1 MLVVPALL
9 CVVAPP
15 VAFGVYV
22 LVSVPT
28 PPSPLTA
35 LEFVGMEAT
44 IQCDA
49 GELKR
54 TEAAIKVST
63 SLSQGA
69 CGANPVFPDAPADVL
84 AVASNPFECVAA
96 NGLWTPTGAVTMET
110 LKAEGFFVD
119 MGAIESFSDACTQ
132 AKVRTALTVFWRLY
146 EAFGRPTYQWIC
158 CTVQPS
164 LQTHLHFRCVD
175 NAIAL
180 RVSDAMHCLTTTDF
194 RLWASSL

>member
-1 MLVVPALL
+1 
-9 CVVAPP
+9 
-15 VAFGVYV
+15 
-22 LVSVPT
+22 
-28 PPSPLTA
+28 
-35 LEFVGMEAT
+35 MEAT

-54 TEAAIKVST
+54 TEAAIKVSA
-63 SLSQGA
+63 SLSEGV
-69 CGANPVFPDAPADVL
+69 CSANPDFPDFRQADL
-84 AVASNPFECVAA
+84 CHLGRCRNPFDCVAA
-96 NGLWTPTGAVTMET
+96 NGLWTSTGTVTMET

-119 MGAIESFSDACTQ
+119 MVAIESFSDACSE

-146 EAFGRPTYQWIC
+146 EAFGSPTYQWIC

-175 NAIAL
+175 NASAL
-180 RVSDAMHCLTTTDF
+180 RVSDGTDAMHCLITTDS

>member
-49 GELKR
+49 GELKK
-54 TEAAIKVST
+54 TEVAIKVSA
-63 SLSQGA
+63 SLSPGV
-69 CGANPVFPDAPADVL
+69 CGANPVSPNALANAL
-84 AVASNPFECVAA
+84 AVASNPFDCVRAWRLMGC
-96 NGLWTPTGAVTMET
+96 GL
-110 LKAEGFFVD
+110 
-119 MGAIESFSDACTQ
+119 
-132 AKVRTALTVFWRLY
+132 RTA
-146 EAFGRPTYQWIC
+146 P
-158 CTVQPS
+158 
-164 LQTHLHFRCVD
+164 
-175 NAIAL
+175 
-180 RVSDAMHCLTTTDF
+180 
-194 RLWASSL
+194 